1 LKISRY
7 FTNLA
12 QSYLEEIDDLVTDS
26 EGKSVLQ
33 RRLKDKRSEMD
44 ALLAMID
51 YSPEMVAV
59 IFYDAFGFES
69 AEVIQ
74 KLLQSEPELAGFLKW
89 DVLRKSLTIAPWA
102 EPLIATTL
110 KAEGG
115 DAFLVTAATLEF
127 VRTKAAF
134 TASKSEADDESE
146 SEGDDDEAEDDAD
159 DLGDAGSDWLV
170 EQGFDTREE

>member
-1 LKISRY
+1 MKISRY

-33 RRLKDKRSEMD
+33 RRLKDKRGEMD

-59 IFYDAFGFES
+59 IFYDAFGFQS
-69 AEVIQ
+69 AEVMQ
-74 KLLQSEPELAGFLKW
+74 RLLQSEPELGDFLKW
-89 DVLRKSLTIAPWA
+89 DVLRKSLSIAPWA

-110 KAEGG
+110 KVAGG

-134 TASKSEADDESE
+134 TASKSEAADESG
-146 SEGDDDEAEDDAD
+146 GDDDDSEDEAD

>member
-33 RRLKDKRSEMD
+33 RRLQDKRSEMD

-69 AEVIQ
+69 AEVMQ
-74 KLLQSEPELAGFLKW
+74 KLLQSEPELGDFLKW
-89 DVLRKSLTIAPWA
+89 DVLRKSLSIAPWA

-110 KAEGG
+110 TAASG

-127 VRTKAAF
+127 VRTRAAF
-134 TASKSEADDESE
+134 MASKSEAADES
-146 SEGDDDEAEDDAD
+146 DDDEDAEDEAD

>member
-1 LKISRY
+1 
-7 FTNLA
+7 
-12 QSYLEEIDDLVTDS
+12 
-26 EGKSVLQ
+26 
-33 RRLKDKRSEMD
+33 
-44 ALLAMID
+44 
-51 YSPEMVAV
+51 MVAV

-69 AEVIQ
+69 ADVMQ
-74 KLLQSEPELAGFLKW
+74 KLLQNEPEHAGFPAW

-115 DAFLVTAATLEF
+115 DAFLVTAAALEF

-134 TASKSEADDESE
+134 TASKSEAADESE
-146 SEGDDDEAEDDAD
+146 SDDDGDESEDEVD

>member
-33 RRLKDKRSEMD
+33 RRLQDKRGEMD

-69 AEVIQ
+69 AEVMQ

-89 DVLRKSLTIAPWA
+89 DALRKSLSIAPWA
-102 EPLIATTL
+102 EPLIAATL
-110 KAEGG
+110 KVAGG
-115 DAFLVTAATLEF
+115 DAFLVTTATLEF

-134 TASKSEADDESE
+134 TASKSEAADES
-146 SEGDDDEAEDDAD
+146 DDDEDAEDEAD

>member
-1 LKISRY
+1 MKISRY

-33 RRLKDKRSEMD
+33 RRLKDKRSEMA

-69 AEVIQ
+69 ADVMQ
-74 KLLQSEPELAGFLKW
+74 KLLQNEPEHAGFPAW

-115 DAFLVTAATLEF
+115 DAFLVTAAALEF

-134 TASKSEADDESE
+134 TASKSEAADESDDDGDESE
-146 SEGDDDEAEDDAD
+146 DEAD